1 MVVLLCTTSGGGGG
15 STGSTMW
22 MDTNETNVVVGAV
35 IRLFEGGFREG
46 KARKKEPIP
55 LPLIIPNGSGRASSE
70 CSCSVSNWKA
80 SMDR

>member
-46 KARKKEPIP
+46 KARKK
-55 LPLIIPNGSGRASSE
+55 RANSTSSDHPQRQRKSE
-70 CSCSVSNWKA
+70 FR
-80 SMDR
+80 M